1 MLSYSWEENVK
12 KEGPLARRMTPLSLD
27 EFVGQ
32 EHLVGQGKPLRKMVE
47 EDALASMVFY
57 GPPGT
62 GKTALARII
71 ASRTKA
77 RFVRLNAVAATV
89 KDVRGVLDE
98 AKTTRVSVGQRT
110 ILFIDEIHR
119 FNKAQQDVLLP
130 AVEEGLVYF
139 IGATTENPFF
149 SVISPLLSRCHL
161 FTFESLS
168 STDVKTIVHRA
179 LEDQEKGLGT
189 YQVSISLGGLDYLAA
204 ISGGDARI
212 ALNVLELAVLNSLNQ
227 NREFPDE
234 QLTGE
239 QVQNVLYKKNLRY
252 DQEGDY
258 HYDIISAFIK
268 SIRGSDPDAAVYW
281 LARML
286 EAGEDPLFIAR
297 RLVIS
302 ASEDIGNAD
311 PAALPLAVAAAQ
323 AVHQIGLPEGRIALA
338 QAATYLASAPKSNKA
353 YLAINQAQSEV
364 RHSQEQRVP
373 AHLRD
378 ASYKGAKQLGHGKG
392 YLYPHDYPGHY
403 VPQSY
408 LPQEMEEKLFYQP
421 SEEGQEKEIK
431 KRLQHWRALKHKKG

>member
-1 MLSYSWEENVK
+1 
-12 KEGPLARRMTPLSLD
+12 MTPLSLD

>member
-239 QVQNVLYKKNLRY
+239 QVQNVLYKKKLRY

>member
-1 MLSYSWEENVK
+1 LLSYSWEENVK